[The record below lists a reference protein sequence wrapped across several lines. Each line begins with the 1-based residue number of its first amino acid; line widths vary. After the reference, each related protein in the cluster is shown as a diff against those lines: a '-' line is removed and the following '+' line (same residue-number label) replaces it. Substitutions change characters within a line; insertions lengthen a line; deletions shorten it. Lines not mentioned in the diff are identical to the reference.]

1 MVFIKLKEDL
11 IIIQKKTHSRK
22 PKAFCNDYVEMTTV
36 SKNSIPDDIE
46 RENEILKKNIA
57 EFTETIE

>member
-1 MVFIKLKEDL
+1 
-11 IIIQKKTHSRK
+11 
-22 PKAFCNDYVEMTTV
+22 MTTV

-57 EFTETIE
+57 ELQRKLNDNMVKLNNKIMFSGVM